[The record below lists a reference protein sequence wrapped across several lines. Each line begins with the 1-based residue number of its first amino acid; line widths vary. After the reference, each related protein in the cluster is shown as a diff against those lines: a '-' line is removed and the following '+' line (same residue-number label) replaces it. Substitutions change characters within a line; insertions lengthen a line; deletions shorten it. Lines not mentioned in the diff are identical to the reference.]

1 METRDTKT
9 PMKQTLL
16 DKAKAV
22 PLKERRNY
30 RNYTERDFE
39 ELELIVAWLKDE
51 VSLNQIHSV
60 IHRSRQNLYQ
70 ALTPILRWG
79 VREGH
84 IKITRT

>member
-1 METRDTKT
+1 
-9 PMKQTLL
+9 MKQTLL

-22 PLKERRNY
+22 PLKEHRNY
-30 RNYTERDFE
+30 RNYTELDLE
-39 ELELIVAWLKDE
+39 ELELIIAWLKDE

-70 ALTPILRWG
+70 ALAPILRWG

>member
-1 METRDTKT
+1 
-9 PMKQTLL
+9 MKQTLL

-22 PLKERRNY
+22 PLRQKERRD
-30 RNYTERDFE
+30 YTELDFE
-39 ELELIVAWLKDE
+39 ELELVVAWLKDE

-70 ALTPILRWG
+70 SLTPILRWG